1 MNGLVNCAWGSGE
14 QAFRLTLAGI
24 EELQDTCDC
33 GPFELFTRLQM
44 GTWRVGDAPA
54 IIRLGLIGAG
64 MDPIRAHNEVKRY
77 SFPERP
83 MLESLPVAK
92 LILGAALSGV
102 GDDPPGKSEAAET
115 TGASPAAT
123 ESGAFPT
130 STASA

>member
-1 MNGLVNCAWGSGE
+1 
-14 QAFRLTLAGI
+14 
-24 EELQDTCDC
+24 
-33 GPFELFTRLQM
+33 
-44 GTWRVGDAPA
+44 
-54 IIRLGLIGAG
+54 
-64 MDPIRAHNEVKRY
+64 VKRY